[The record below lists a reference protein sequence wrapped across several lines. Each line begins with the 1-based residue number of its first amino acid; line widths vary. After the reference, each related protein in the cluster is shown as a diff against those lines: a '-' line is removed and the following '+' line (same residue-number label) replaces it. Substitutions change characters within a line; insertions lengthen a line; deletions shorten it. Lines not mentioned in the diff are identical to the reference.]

1 MTKTSAH
8 SDQLYRVEVEESL
21 PGGWKEEIKGDVE
34 MCVAGLQALAGP
46 GVGIH
51 SQASSQVE
59 VGENPGISDKGSDL
73 NDENLVRNDESKA
86 KVSIKNTSKRKYK
99 NNEIT
104 RQKNTAAQNN
114 YIINLYGLSAW

>member
-1 MTKTSAH
+1 MKVTKTSAH
-8 SDQLYRVEVEESL
+8 SDQLSRVEVEESL

-34 MCVAGLQALAGP
+34 MCVASLQVLAGP

-51 SQASSQVE
+51 SQSSSQVE

-86 KVSIKNTSKRKYK
+86 KVSIKNTSNRIYK
-99 NNEIT
+99 NNGKP
-104 RQKNTAAQNN
+104 R
-114 YIINLYGLSAW
+114 